1 MIKGKETN
9 DEALTRT
16 IDGHV
21 NSLLDTY
28 VFMGYERSIIASL
41 FVSRFNKALFENI
54 VLLADIKN
62 LDNERAMDA
71 NKIDLEVETND
82 FGQSIMTATKSA
94 KTNSENL
101 GSLKAKYFVKYQEIQ
116 GKIKDNRPY
125 STTDATEKKAI
136 KAFSF
141 SASLIDRFPF
151 SKDKLSNTDLTAG
164 KVISAMDNLG
174 SDTPSESEIRCLK
187 KLKDKTHLNF
197 EFNSTLYHKGCY
209 SGTPDALHKQDGVV
223 IGVAEFKSAKLEK
236 QGKNQLKFYM
246 HLFDLQEGYLV
257 LDNETDPQVDKIL
270 LKPADTEKL
279 GKRVSLF
286 NQFNTVILPAD

>member
-1 MIKGKETN
+1 MIKSN
-9 DEALTRT
+9 DEALIRT

-28 VFMGYERSIIASL
+28 IFMGYRRDVIASL
-41 FVSRFNKALFENI
+41 FVSRFNKALFDNI
-54 VLLADIKN
+54 VLLTDIKN
-62 LDNERAMDA
+62 FDNERAMDA

-82 FGQSIMTATKSA
+82 LQSAMTAKKSN

-101 GSLKAKYFVKYQEIQ
+101 GSLKAKYFEKYQEIQ
-116 GKIKDNRPY
+116 GKIKDNKPY

-136 KAFSF
+136 KAFSL
-141 SASLIDRFPF
+141 SASLIDRFPHT
-151 SKDKLSNTDLTAG
+151 KGKLSDIDLTAG

-187 KLKDKTHLNF
+187 KLKDITHLNF

-223 IGVAEFKSAKLEK
+223 IGVAEFKSAKLES

-257 LDNETDPQVDKIL
+257 LDDETGPQLNKIT
-270 LKPADTEKL
+270 LKPTDTEKL

-286 NQFNTVILPAD
+286 NQFNTTILPDD